1 MVEQMVCERN
11 KAHCSPI
18 RRRFLKIIVAA
29 LLLNTAEAQTER
41 APWLERTKTSD
52 LIARRDARAQQK
64 HGPAAIF
71 ASSNA
76 ASKLRSPIASF
87 SPMKGKIATLTAIE
101 ASETRKTCGGRLN
114 KTPPAPNAATQL
126 HLLSSMRH
134 RQVGRYIAPTPM
146 NSHLT
151 QPLWPTQHAPVW
163 HNLLSQERMT

>member
-29 LLLNTAEAQTER
+29 LLLNTAEAQTEQ

-101 ASETRKTCGGRLN
+101 ASETRKTCAKSATHLDTPTGTPTGYTRYTRYTRWIQSMCQLTPHEIVTGKRPDCRRL
-114 KTPPAPNAATQL
+114 L
-126 HLLSSMRH
+126 GHL
-134 RQVGRYIAPTPM
+134 I
-146 NSHLT
+146 
-151 QPLWPTQHAPVW
+151 
-163 HNLLSQERMT
+163 